1 MPTLP
6 WLSGPTAA
14 SGTTAVVMASRFRVR
29 RLHQVPRFFL
39 DSMRIHRQVRAADG
53 ALGISLI
60 AHPLRLEFLTL
71 SAWRDRNSLDALVRA
86 EPHRGAM
93 RRHRAAMTE
102 STFTFW
108 DVPVADL
115 PVRWDDAQRRLDA
128 ERTAPRSVRGAS
140 ARSLDRTRA
149 DRGPQ

>member
-6 WLSGPTAA
+6 WFSGPVPVP
-14 SGTTAVVMASRFRVR
+14 GTTAVVMASRFRVR
-29 RLHQVPRFFL
+29 RLRQVPRFFL

-60 AHPLRLEFLTL
+60 ARPLRREFLTL
-71 SAWRDRNSLDALVRA
+71 SAWRDRGSLDALVRA

-93 RRHRAAMTE
+93 RRHRAAMAE

-108 DVPVADL
+108 EVPAVQL
-115 PVRWDDAQRRLDA
+115 PVRWDDARQHLDA
-128 ERTAPRSVRGAS
+128 ERGSSRDPSAGTA
-140 ARSLDRTRA
+140 DRERA
-149 DRGPQ
+149 DRGPR